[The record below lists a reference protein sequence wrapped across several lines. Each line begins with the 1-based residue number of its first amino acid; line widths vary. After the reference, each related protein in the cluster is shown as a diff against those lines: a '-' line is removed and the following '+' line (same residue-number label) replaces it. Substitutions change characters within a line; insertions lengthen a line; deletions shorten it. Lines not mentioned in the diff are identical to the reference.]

1 MYDKEVLD
9 FFLENQS
16 RLFDEDVAQTLDE
29 AEEFLEEVCAQVVD
43 NLDEV
48 VEYFEEVGADIDGM
62 TREDIEEASEVF
74 KLPDGRYLIV
84 EG

>member
-1 MYDKEVLD
+1 MYDNEVLD
-9 FFLENQS
+9 FFLDNQE
-16 RLFDEDVAQTLDE
+16 RLFDEKVANTREE
-29 AEEFLEEVCAQVVD
+29 AREFLEEVMAQVVD
-43 NLDEV
+43 DFDEV
-48 VEYFEEVGADIDGM
+48 IEYFEEVGSDIDGM